1 MSIIFQIGL
10 ILDVGPLHETS
21 NVLPQLYHDVMG
33 MNGGK
38 MPPDSFEEYGN
49 FKKMSSKFMASGS
62 TQSFVLS
69 NDKFRLIAEFTS
81 GRKARCLLI
90 FDQLNSRK
98 QISSAMK
105 TFKYEA
111 KLIAY
116 QDCQCH
122 SVTCDNPF
130 TKKAHN
136 R

>member
-49 FKKMSSKFMASGS
+49 FKKMSSKFMASGC

-98 QISSAMK
+98 QISTAMN
-105 TFKYEA
+105 TLKYEV

-116 QDCQCH
+116 RDCQCQFVICEN
-122 SVTCDNPF
+122 SF
-130 TKKAHN
+130 TKKAHD